1 MDVVCRPCF
10 PTSGLKIFYMD
21 KKTIPLPEYAVESK
35 KHTVKSGKKWGEDLH
50 YRALFEQTSE
60 CVFIIGLDLC
70 YLAANQQALRLLGYE
85 EDELVGM
92 QVRTVMSQD
101 DALGHESLFIDD
113 EANLYE
119 RILKRKDGTTLPVE
133 VSTSVVYDDCGE
145 PAYIQSIARDISE
158 RKNAEWALKRDT
170 QILSVIGD
178 ATARLLRSSSIE
190 IKIPEVLASLG
201 LVMDVS
207 CCVIFEINTFSET
220 PSVKVSHKWERSEES
235 RFEIVSVIGSFIP
248 ELLNLSTGYF
258 SIGGEN
264 RNASFTKPTF
274 IAIPINGNLGSWG
287 FLGFFDEGNK
297 LFWSSSELDVAQ
309 TAANL
314 IGAALQ
320 RNHYEEM
327 IRLNETRNRI
337 ILDALPDL
345 LIRMDIA
352 GNILDYSANP
362 NHPLYIQR
370 DLITGKKFS
379 EVWPPEIVKR
389 IIGEMNQSSFTSPGH
404 VDEFWLPYSNHAYEA
419 RLYPISLNEALIVI
433 RDITEQAKLNQ
444 MKSDFINRASHE
456 LRTPLTSA
464 ILMTELIQEGGTPEE
479 LNEYWHT
486 LKSELNRQKIL
497 IDRLL
502 IAGRLESGM
511 MKLEIAPMDLIP
523 VLEEAIMAVKPIAAK
538 GKVSLM
544 MNVQQRPLEVIGD
557 TSGLQQVFINLINNA
572 VKFSRQ
578 GGTVEVA
585 VMENESEA
593 LVEIVDSGVG
603 IPEQAIP
610 HLFERFYRAK
620 NVTIAEIPGSGIGLY
635 IVKSIVEE
643 LGGTIR
649 VESVL
654 GQGTT
659 FIVSLKRASAQTSEA
674 SR

>member
-1 MDVVCRPCF
+1 MDE
-10 PTSGLKIFYMD
+10 
-21 KKTIPLPEYAVESK
+21 KTIPLERYAVESRNR
-35 KHTVKSGKKWGEDLH
+35 TGKPGNTWGEDLH

-60 CVFIIGLDLC
+60 CVFIIGLDFH
-70 YLAANQQALRLLGYE
+70 YLAANQQALSLLGYE
-85 EDELVGM
+85 ERELVGLP
-92 QVRTVMSQD
+92 VSKVMSQD
-101 DALGHESLFIDD
+101 DVLGHGSLFIDD
-113 EANLYE
+113 ESNLYE

-133 VSTSVVYDDCGE
+133 VSTSVVHDDNGE
-145 PAYIQSIARDISE
+145 PSYIQSIARDISE
-158 RKNAEWALKRDT
+158 RKNAEWALKRHT

-190 IKIPEVLASLG
+190 IKIPEVLESLG
-201 LVMDVS
+201 VAMDVA
-207 CCVIFEINTFSET
+207 CCAIFEIDTFSET
-220 PSVKVSHKWERSEES
+220 PVVHVSHKWERSDES
-235 RFEIVSVIGSFIP
+235 TFNISSAIEVFIV
-248 ELLNLSTGYF
+248 ELLHLSSGYF
-258 SIGGEN
+258 STCESES
-264 RNASFTKPTF
+264 RNASFSKPTF
-274 IAIPINGNLGSWG
+274 VAIPINGNLDSWG
-287 FLGFFDEGNK
+287 FLGFFQDGNK
-297 LFWSSSELDVAQ
+297 LPWSASELDVAQ

-314 IGAALQ
+314 IGSALQ
-320 RNHYEEM
+320 RNHYEET

-345 LIRMDIA
+345 LIRIDTD

-379 EVWPPEIVKR
+379 EVWPKEIVKR
-389 IIGEMNQSSFTSPGH
+389 IIGEANESLFISPGQ
-404 VDEFWLPYSNHAYEA
+404 VDEFRLPYSNHAYEA
-419 RLYPISLNEALIVI
+419 RFYPIGSNEALIVI
-433 RDITEQAKLNQ
+433 RDITEQARLNE

-479 LNEYWHT
+479 LDEYWHT

-511 MKLEIAPMDLIP
+511 MKLEIEAVDIIH
-523 VLEEAIMAVKPIAAK
+523 VLEESLLAVKPIAAK
-538 GKVSLM
+538 GKVSLSLTA
-544 MNVQQRPLEVIGD
+544 QQRPVQVIGD

-578 GGTVEVA
+578 GGTVQVIVSDNEAEV
-585 VMENESEA
+585 
-593 LVEIVDSGVG
+593 LIDIIDSGVG
-603 IPEQAIP
+603 IPEQAIS
-610 HLFERFYRAK
+610 HLFERFYRAR

-643 LGGTIR
+643 LGGEIR

-654 GQGTT
+654 NQGTT
-659 FIVSLKRASAQTSEA
+659 FTVRLKRYEPNQPGQPSELP
-674 SR
+674 RL